1 MGSFR
6 WLSKTRV
13 PAKWHG
19 TTRLK
24 SETQVSQNQA
34 TGVQLLRVQAG
45 SHAHAALAAAIAATM
60 SLNSGLSE
68 APPTRKPSISGC
80 AESAAAFAALAEP
93 PYWIRMAPATSADGP
108 DRLIG
113 DDHLCRVEHLIDLR
127 ELHVHLREDSFEAPL
142 ADLLGLPDAEDARHA
157 RGEDVFELCRQRL
170 VGVHWKNAELPAA
183 LRVSDQHLR
192 DAHVLHLLYRHL
204 AREGATAPEVAVLGS
219 DLSTVR
225 EL

>member
-45 SHAHAALAAAIAATM
+45 SHAHAALAATM

-93 PYWIRMAPATSADGP
+93 PYWIRMAPATSP
-108 DRLIG
+108 M
-113 DDHLCRVEHLIDLR
+113 
-127 ELHVHLREDSFEAPL
+127 
-142 ADLLGLPDAEDARHA
+142 
-157 RGEDVFELCRQRL
+157 
-170 VGVHWKNAELPAA
+170 
-183 LRVSDQHLR
+183 
-192 DAHVLHLLYRHL
+192 
-204 AREGATAPEVAVLGS
+204 
-219 DLSTVR
+219 
-225 EL
+225 